1 MRVLLHIGAHK
12 TGTTSIQSTMMHSSG
27 ALAERGLLYPRC
39 CWAFSGHHRLAY
51 AMKGKAD
58 PTTKDAPDLD
68 QELNDL
74 SRVLNSSNARTCLI
88 SSEEF
93 FTAPRLAI
101 SKVAEGLGRH
111 DVEIVAYVRRPDEL
125 VQSAFNQKLKQIYQN
140 FHKDSSVG
148 YYIDD
153 FLESPEKIIAD
164 IDYNRYISNW
174 ADVFGDSRVRL
185 VQYEVADAIESMCEI
200 LGVDRSM
207 LADVSD
213 QENLRASG
221 KLVALL
227 RLAREMNASVPAQ
240 ERLRDLAWRK
250 FPHRQGGGGSLL
262 DPRDRLRLLER
273 YRKGNQALFKRFL
286 GADNPYDP
294 EHVVPE
300 QEIGVPE
307 DGLRMRDLMQ
317 IILDLIAPPNTTSK
331 PN

>member
-12 TGTTSIQSTMMHSSG
+12 TGTTSIQSTMMHSTG
-27 ALAERGLLYPRC
+27 ALTERGLLYPRC

-58 PTTKDAPDLD
+58 PTTKDTPDLD
-68 QELNDL
+68 RELNDL
-74 SRVLNSSNARTCLI
+74 SRLLSSSNARTCLI
-88 SSEEF
+88 SSEEL
-93 FTAPRLAI
+93 FTAPRHAI

-111 DVEIVAYVRRPDEL
+111 DVEIVAYVRRPDDL

-153 FLESPEKIIAD
+153 YLESPEKIIAD
-164 IDYNRYISNW
+164 IDYNRYVSNW
-174 ADVFGDSRVRL
+174 ADVFGDSRIRL
-185 VQYEVADAIESMCEI
+185 VQYESADAIESMCDI

-207 LADVSD
+207 LTDVSN

-240 ERLRDLAWRK
+240 DRLRDLAWQR
-250 FPHRQGGGGSLL
+250 FPHPRGGGSLL
-262 DPRDRLRLLER
+262 DPRDRRRLLER

-300 QEIGVPE
+300 QEIGVRE

-317 IILDLIAPPNTTSK
+317 IILDLIDRPHTTSK